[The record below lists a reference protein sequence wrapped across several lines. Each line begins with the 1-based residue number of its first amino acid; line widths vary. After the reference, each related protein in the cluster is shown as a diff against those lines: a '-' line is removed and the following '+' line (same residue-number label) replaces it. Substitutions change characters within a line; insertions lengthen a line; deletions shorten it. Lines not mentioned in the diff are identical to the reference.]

1 MKIRRGVCLRL
12 LLVSLT
18 LLIMLSSGRA
28 MAQVPGPYAPVMFNQ
43 EQLDQMLAP
52 IALYPDELL
61 VQVLMAATYPLE
73 VTQAAQWVQVN
84 AGLNGDQLAIALE
97 QQNWDPSVKSLVN
110 FPPVLQM
117 MSDRLDWTQQLG
129 DAFLGQ
135 EEQVMA
141 TVQQLRLRA
150 RQQGNLVT
158 TNEQD
163 VMVDPETQQIIIQPV
178 APQVVYVPVYDPM
191 VVYGPWWWP
200 AYRPYFYHPR
210 GVVVGGGIIGFG
222 LGIRIG
228 VPWGYAWGGFNWHR
242 HDVVVNVQRN
252 VQINNHIDRN
262 RYVNHVTASSS
273 GQGTW
278 RHDPVHRQ
286 GVAYRSPSVAEQY
299 GRGPRPGVETRRD
312 YRGFE
317 QPRPA
322 QAQARPEQP
331 RQPAPAPQPR
341 VTPAPPVQ
349 QPHPAPA
356 PQARPEQ
363 PREPAP
369 APQPRVTPA
378 PQVQQP
384 HPAPAP
390 QARPETPPQQ
400 VGPARA
406 APQRAQ
412 GPTTFGGSGQQVRQF
427 SNRGRESLGGTPP
440 GQAPAANRPAKTR
453 SSGRTSRWRTPRWTS
468 RWRNSAG
475 WRPWWLTWR
484 TLSFRKSMCYGGNGD
499 VASRIH

>member
-18 LLIMLSSGRA
+18 LLIMHSSGRV
-28 MAQVPGPYAPVMFNQ
+28 MAQTPGPYAPVMFAQ

-73 VTQAAQWVQVN
+73 VAQAAQWVQVN

-110 FPPVLQM
+110 FPSVLQM

-158 TNEQD
+158 TNEQS
-163 VMVDPETQQIIIQPV
+163 VMVDPETQQIIIEPV
-178 APQVVYVPVYDPM
+178 APQVIYVPVYDPM

-242 HDVVVNVQRN
+242 HDVVVNVHRN

-262 RYVNHVTASSS
+262 RYVSHVTASSS

-278 RHDPVHRQ
+278 KHDPGHRQ
-286 GVAYRSPSVAEQY
+286 GVAYRTPSVAEQY
-299 GRGPRPGVETRRD
+299 GRGPRPGTESRRD

-317 QPRPA
+317 QPRPT
-322 QAQARPEQP
+322 QASQARPEQP

-349 QPHPAPA
+349 QPHPAPT
-356 PQARPEQ
+356 PQARPE
-363 PREPAP
+363 PA
-369 APQPRVTPA
+369 
-378 PQVQQP
+378 
-384 HPAPAP
+384 
-390 QARPETPPQQ
+390 PQQ

-406 APQRAQ
+406 GPQRVQ

-440 GQAPAANRPAKTR
+440 GQAPAANRAAPHGGLPGGGAPQGGGHGG
-453 SSGRTSRWRTPRWTS
+453 SHGGR
-468 RWRNSAG
+468 
-475 WRPWWLTWR
+475 
-484 TLSFRKSMCYGGNGD
+484 
-499 VASRIH
+499 